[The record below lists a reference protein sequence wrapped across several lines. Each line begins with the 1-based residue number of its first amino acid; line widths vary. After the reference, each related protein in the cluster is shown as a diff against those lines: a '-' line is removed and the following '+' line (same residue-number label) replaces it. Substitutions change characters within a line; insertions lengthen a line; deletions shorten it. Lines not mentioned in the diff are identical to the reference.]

1 MLKGLTFLSTIALVS
16 VLALSAAAQPTAD
29 TVIARV
35 NGEEITLGHM
45 IATRATLPQQYQ
57 QLPADVLYN
66 AILDQLIQQTSLVQ
80 TRTGDISRQ
89 VRIQIENE
97 QRSLLAA
104 EVIEEIMTAA
114 GGDAKVKAAYD
125 AKYADGFG
133 GDEFR
138 AAHILV
144 ETEEEAMAIKA
155 ELDKGA
161 DFAELAK
168 EKSTGPSGPGGGD
181 LGWFG
186 LGAMVPEFEAAIVT
200 LEPGQVSDP
209 VKTQFG
215 WHVISLNEKRQSKAP
230 EFESVR
236 EELAAQLQQEAVEAQ
251 IEELTAAADIERPEI
266 DGMTPEMI
274 QNLDLL
280 MDN

>member
-16 VLALSAAAQPTAD
+16 VLALPAGAQPTAD
-29 TVIARV
+29 TVVARV

-80 TRTGDISRQ
+80 TRSGDISRQ
-89 VRIQIENE
+89 VRVQIENE

-104 EVIEEIMTAA
+104 EAIEEIMTAA

-133 GDEFR
+133 GEEFR

-144 ETEEEAMAIKA
+144 ETEEEAQAIKA
-155 ELDKGA
+155 ELDEGA

-236 EELAAQLQQEAVEAQ
+236 EELASQLQQDAVEAQ
-251 IEELTAAADIERPEI
+251 IEKLTAAADIERPEI
-266 DGMTPEMI
+266 EGMTPEII

-280 MDN
+280 MGN